1 MMVGGS
7 SGVVA
12 GVVVVV
18 GIVVFGGGMVVGVAR
33 VVAFVGV
40 GMFGDVGVEV
50 VGLVVALFVGYFG
63 LLEVEGLFGYL

>member
-1 MMVGGS
+1 MVEGS

-40 GMFGDVGVEV
+40 GMFGGVGVEV

>member
-1 MMVGGS
+1 M
-7 SGVVA
+7 VA

-18 GIVVFGGGMVVGVAR
+18 GIVVFGGGMVVGVVR
-33 VVAFVGV
+33 VVAFVGA

-63 LLEVEGLFGYL
+63 LLEVVGLFGYL